1 MAKYSEGYQ
10 RQVSDKKKLIILIS
24 AIVALVALVIVG
36 VVVYNKVK
44 KPAKS
49 ITDEAYSEY
58 FLNDL
63 TKICKQERGE
73 GKNGTYI
80 IYVCSTDSS
89 VTDNNL
95 SYVLAY
101 LEKQVKGEVEM
112 KLYLLDFSKFDSTSD
127 ETEQTNA
134 GTVEAQ
140 LGFTPSA
147 VGTLIYVEN
156 NAVVNKS
163 TQVLTKQADVQ
174 KALKNIQKTG
184 RWE

>member
-63 TKICKQERGE
+63 TKICKQE
-73 GKNGTYI
+73 KSNGGNYI

-89 VTDNNL
+89 VSDNNL

-147 VGTLIYVEN
+147 VGTLIYVED